1 MHTKKRAR
9 GNDDALRPENHLT
22 SLKGGV
28 QGNMYTCATAGT
40 TLVLLAA
47 DVAEAFPTG
56 TAVNQALRS
65 LLRGRRDGQPNKALQ
80 PTSRAPRNVKPK
92 VWASR
97 GSRLSAHVELNRTR

>member
-1 MHTKKRAR
+1 MHTKTRAR
-9 GNDDALRPENHLT
+9 GNADNLRSEYDLT

-28 QGNMYTCATAGT
+28 QGKYYVPATAGT

-65 LLRGRRDGQPNKALQ
+65 LLRGRRDRQPNKALQ
-80 PTSRAPRNVKPK
+80 PTSRAPRSVKAKSAPRT
-92 VWASR
+92 SR
-97 GSRLSAHVELNRTR
+97 G